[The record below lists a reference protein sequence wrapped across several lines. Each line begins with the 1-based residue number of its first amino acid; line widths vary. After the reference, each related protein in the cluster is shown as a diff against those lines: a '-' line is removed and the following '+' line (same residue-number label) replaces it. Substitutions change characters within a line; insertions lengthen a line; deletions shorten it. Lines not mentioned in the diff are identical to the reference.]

1 MPTGVFT
8 RVDKDIETTRNTA
21 RLLILQIS
29 SETLTRWNG
38 VRVENA
44 IKKYRT
50 EDLNLRLRNSTE
62 QKTYTGST

>member
-21 RLLILQIS
+21 LLILQIS

-50 EDLNLRLRNSTE
+50 EDLNLCLRNSTE